1 MWRPVISTPVSG
13 IPELIEDGTNGLL
26 VPQDDPEA
34 LARALLMLHKD
45 LDLASR
51 LGRAGQATVRERFDG
66 NVLARQLATLFE
78 RVID

>member
-66 NVLARQLATLFE
+66 NVLARQLAILFE